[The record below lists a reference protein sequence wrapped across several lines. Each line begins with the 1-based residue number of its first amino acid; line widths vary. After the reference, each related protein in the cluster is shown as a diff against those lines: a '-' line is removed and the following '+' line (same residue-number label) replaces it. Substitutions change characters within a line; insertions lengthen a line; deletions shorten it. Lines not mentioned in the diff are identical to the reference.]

1 MSTTSRVSLID
12 VALGYEPADVI
23 IANGKVVHVNT
34 GAIRGDAIAIKGD
47 RIAAVGDVV
56 SMRGPETEVIDAR
69 GAYLVPGLV
78 DPHIHQW
85 HSYVNSTVFA
95 GANLLHGSTAVA
107 LGFYGHAIVSGA
119 PSVRFFLDELKAT
132 PVKPLFLVPTMCYT
146 QNRYLGLDSSP
157 NAPTIGDLLG
167 MLDWP
172 ETVGIEE
179 TGYDLIF
186 GRERRD
192 PGLLELLQSAL
203 DKRLVVT
210 GHGAALPDDASI
222 SAFMAAGMMNNH
234 ELIAADEARRQA
246 ELGLIAHIREGA
258 TCENTAAV
266 VGAITEDGA
275 DTRAFH
281 LCPDV
286 VATDSLFELGQQ
298 DECIRVAVRNG
309 VSPVRAIQMST
320 IQPAEFFRV
329 NHDLGAISP
338 GRLADIVFVSD
349 LATFR
354 IERVMASGEMCVED
368 GELTWRA
375 PQPTYPE
382 YMYDTMNIDRV
393 LEAEDFRVAA
403 PEGVGQAQV
412 RVIIAQDGV
421 LESEEG
427 SANLEVE
434 DGNILAGT
442 DSGEVINK
450 VAMIDRIHGNGEI
463 GVGFISGFDIASG
476 AIGTS
481 ANVFN
486 QNVVVV
492 GAADSDMAVAANAII
507 EMGGGFVAVRDGQV
521 VASFPTPLNGL
532 VSDLSFDDARES
544 IKSLISAW
552 REMGCR
558 LKSPQ
563 TSLEFVTLVTI
574 PRLKIS
580 TKGLAVVEGDSYSF
594 VDTVLA

>member
-1 MSTTSRVSLID
+1 M
-12 VALGYEPADVI
+12 GYEAADSI
-23 IANGKVVHVNT
+23 ITNGRVVHVNT
-34 GAIRGDAIAIKGD
+34 GAIREDGIAIKGD
-47 RIAAVGDVV
+47 RIAAVGDVS
-56 SMRGPETEVIDAR
+56 SMRGAETELIDAQ

-107 LGFYGHAIVSGA
+107 LGFYGHAIVTGA
-119 PSVRFFLDELKAT
+119 QSVRFFLDELKNT
-132 PVKPLFLVPTMCYT
+132 PVKPLFLIPTMCYT

-157 NAPTIGDLLG
+157 NAPTIEQLFE

-192 PGLLELLQSAL
+192 TRLLELLQGAL
-203 DKRLVVT
+203 DRRLVVT

-222 SAFMAAGMMNNH
+222 SAFVAAGMMNNH
-234 ELIAADEARRQA
+234 ELIDASEARRQA
-246 ELGLIAHIREGA
+246 ELGLISHIREGA
-258 TCENTAAV
+258 TCENTSAV
-266 VGAITEDGA
+266 VRAVTEDGA
-275 DTRAFH
+275 DSRAFH

-286 VATDSLFELGQQ
+286 VATDALFEVGQQ

-309 VSPVRAIQMST
+309 LSPVTAIQMST

-329 NHDLGAISP
+329 NHELGVISP
-338 GRLADIVFVSD
+338 GRLADVVFVSD
-349 LATFR
+349 LAAFT
-354 IERVMASGEMCVED
+354 IEHVMSSGEICVED
-368 GELTWRA
+368 RELIWRGS
-375 PQPTYPE
+375 QPE
-382 YMYDTMNIDRV
+382 YPKYMYGTMNIDRR
-393 LEAEDFRVAA
+393 LLPADFRVEA
-403 PEGVGQAQV
+403 PDGLAEAKV
-412 RVIIAQDGV
+412 RVIVAQDGF

-427 SANLEVE
+427 VADLRVVA
-434 DGNILAGT
+434 GNIMAGE
-442 DSGEVINK
+442 DSGEVVNK
-450 VAMIDRIHGNGEI
+450 IAMIDRIHGTGEV
-463 GVGFISGFDIASG
+463 GVGFISGFDISGG

-492 GAADSDMAVAANAII
+492 GSSDDDLAVAANAII
-507 EMGGGFVAVRDGQV
+507 DMGGGFVAVRGGQL

-532 VSDLSFDDARES
+532 VSDRSFDDARES
-544 IKSLISAW
+544 IQDLIATW
-552 REMGCR
+552 RELGCQ

-580 TKGLAVVEGDSYSF
+580 TKGLAVVDGDSYSF
-594 VDTVLA
+594 VSTVLD

>member
-1 MSTTSRVSLID
+1 MGSSPRVPLID
-12 VALGYEPADVI
+12 VALGYEPADRLIV
-23 IANGKVVHVNT
+23 NGRVVHVNT
-34 GAIRGDAIAIKGD
+34 GAIRNDDIAIKGD
-47 RIAAVGDVV
+47 RIAAVGDVS
-56 SMRGPETEVIDAR
+56 SMKGPGTEVIDA
-69 GAYLVPGLV
+69 GGVYLVPGLV

-107 LGFYGHAIVSGA
+107 LGFYGHAIVTGA
-119 PSVRFFLDELKAT
+119 RSVRFFLDELKAT

-146 QNRYLGLDSSP
+146 QNRYLGLDASP
-157 NAPTIGDLLG
+157 NAPTIDELFD

-186 GRERRD
+186 DRERRD
-192 PGLLELLQSAL
+192 PKLLELLQAAL

-210 GHGAALPDDASI
+210 GHGAALPDDAAI
-222 SAFMAAGMMNNH
+222 SAFIASGLMNNH
-234 ELIAADEARRQA
+234 ELIAAGEARRQA
-246 ELGLIAHIREGA
+246 ELGLISHIREGA
-258 TCENTAAV
+258 TCENTSAV
-266 VGAITEDGA
+266 VRAVTEDGA
-275 DTRAFH
+275 HPRAFH

-309 VSPVRAIQMST
+309 LPPVTAIQMST

-329 NHDLGAISP
+329 NHDLGVISP
-338 GRLADIVFVSD
+338 GRLADVVFVSD
-349 LATFR
+349 LAEFT

-368 GELTWRA
+368 RELVWRGA
-375 PQPTYPE
+375 QPE
-382 YMYDTMNIDRV
+382 YPQYMYHTMSIDRA
-393 LEAEDFRVAA
+393 LDPMDFRVEA
-403 PEGVGQAQV
+403 PDGSDRADV
-412 RVIIAQDGV
+412 RVIVAQDGY

-427 SANLEVE
+427 SATLDIDN
-434 DGNILAGT
+434 GNIVAGH
-442 DSGEVINK
+442 DSEGVVNK
-450 VAMIDRIHGNGEI
+450 IAMIDRIRGSGEI
-463 GVGFISGFDIASG
+463 GVGFIRGFDVADG

-492 GAADSDMAVAANAII
+492 GASDADLAVAANAII
-507 EMGGGFVAVRDGQV
+507 EMGGGFVAVREGRV

-532 VSDLSFDDARES
+532 VSDRSFDDSRES
-544 IKSLISAW
+544 IQGLISAW
-552 REMGCR
+552 RSMGCR
-558 LKSPQ
+558 LTSPQ

-580 TKGLAVVEGDSYSF
+580 TRGLAIVDGDSYSF
-594 VDTVLA
+594 VDTVKI

>member
-1 MSTTSRVSLID
+1 MSPNSRVPLID
-12 VALGYEPADVI
+12 VALGYEPADSI
-23 IANGKVVHVNT
+23 IINGNIVHVNT
-34 GAIRGDAIAIKGD
+34 GAIRQDGIAIKGD
-47 RIAAVGDVV
+47 RIAAVGDVS
-56 SMRGPETEVIDAR
+56 SMKGPETKVIDAQ

-107 LGFYGHAIVSGA
+107 LGFYGHAIVTGA
-119 PSVRFFLDELKAT
+119 KSVRFFLDELLAT

-157 NAPTIGDLLG
+157 NAPKIEELLD
-167 MLDWP
+167 MLNWP

-186 GRERRD
+186 DRERRD
-192 PGLLELLQSAL
+192 PGLLELLQTAL

-210 GHGAALPDDASI
+210 GHGAALPDDAAI
-222 SAFMAAGMMNNH
+222 SAFTASGMMNNH
-234 ELIAADEARRQA
+234 ELIAAAEARRQA

-258 TCENTAAV
+258 TCENTSAV
-266 VGAITEDGA
+266 VRAITEEGA
-275 DTRAFH
+275 DSRAFH

-286 VATDSLFELGQQ
+286 VATDSLFEIGQQ
-298 DECIRVAVRNG
+298 DECIRVAVKNG
-309 VSPVRAIQMST
+309 LSPITAIQMST

-329 NHDLGAISP
+329 NHNLGMISP
-338 GRLADIVFVSD
+338 GRLADILFVSD
-349 LATFR
+349 LAEFV
-354 IERVMASGEMCVED
+354 IERVMSNGELCVENR
-368 GELTWRA
+368 ELIWSGS
-375 PQPTYPE
+375 QPDYPD
-382 YMYDTMNIDRV
+382 YMYDTMRIDHA
-393 LEAEDFRVAA
+393 LQADDFRVESPAGA
-403 PEGVGQAQV
+403 TQARV
-412 RVIIAQDGV
+412 RVIVARDGF
-421 LESEEG
+421 LESDEG
-427 SANLEVE
+427 FADLQVE
-434 DGNILAGT
+434 DGNIVAGT
-442 DSGEVINK
+442 DAGQVVNK
-450 VAMIDRIHGNGEI
+450 IAMVDRIHGTGDI
-463 GVGFISGFDIASG
+463 GVGFIRGFDISNG

-492 GAADSDMAVAANAII
+492 GSSDLDLAVAANAIVD
-507 EMGGGFVAVRDGQV
+507 MGGGFVAVREGKV

-532 VSDLSFDDARES
+532 VSDRSFEEARSS
-544 IKSLISAW
+544 IQDLISAW
-552 REMGCR
+552 RALGCS

-580 TKGLAVVEGDSYSF
+580 TKGLAVVEGDAYRF
-594 VDTVLA
+594 VDTVVV

>member
-1 MSTTSRVSLID
+1 MSTTPRISLID
-12 VALGYEPADVI
+12 VALGYEAADSI
-23 IANGKVVHVNT
+23 ITNGRVVHVNT
-34 GAIRGDAIAIKGD
+34 GAIREDEIAIKGD
-47 RIAAVGDVV
+47 RIAAVGDVS
-56 SMRGPETEVIDAR
+56 SMSGPDTEVIDAR

-107 LGFYGHAIVSGA
+107 LGFYGHAIVTGA
-119 PSVRFFLDELKAT
+119 KSVRFFLDELKAT

-146 QNRYLGLDSSP
+146 QNRYLGLESSP
-157 NAPTIGDLLG
+157 NAPTIEQLFE

-192 PGLLELLQSAL
+192 TGLLDLLQAAL

-222 SAFMAAGMMNNH
+222 SAFVAAGMMNNH
-234 ELIAADEARRQA
+234 ELIEADEARRQA

-258 TCENTAAV
+258 TCENTSAV
-266 VGAITEDGA
+266 VRAITEDGA
-275 DTRAFH
+275 NPRAFH

-286 VATDSLFELGQQ
+286 VATDALFEIGQQ

-309 VSPVRAIQMST
+309 LSPVTAIQMST

-329 NHDLGAISP
+329 NHDLGVISP
-338 GRLADIVFVSD
+338 GRLADVVFVSD
-349 LATFR
+349 LAGFT
-354 IERVMASGEMCVED
+354 IERVMSKGEICVENR
-368 GELTWRA
+368 ELIWRGSQPEY
-375 PQPTYPE
+375 PQ
-382 YMYDTMNIDRV
+382 YMYDTMNIDRT
-393 LEAEDFRVAA
+393 LRPEDFRVE
-403 PEGVGQAQV
+403 PPDGVAHAKIRMIV
-412 RVIIAQDGV
+412 AQDGF

-427 SANLEVE
+427 VADLQVE
-434 DGNILAGT
+434 DGNIVPGE
-442 DSGEVINK
+442 DSGVAINK
-450 VAMIDRIHGNGEI
+450 IAMIDRIHGTGEI
-463 GVGFISGFDIASG
+463 GVGFIRGFDISNG

-492 GAADSDMAVAANAII
+492 GSSDDDLAVAANAII
-507 EMGGGFVAVRDGQV
+507 EMGGGFVAVREGQI

-532 VSDLSFDDARES
+532 VSDRSFDDARQS
-544 IKSLISAW
+544 IQGLISAW
-552 REMGCR
+552 RGMGCQ

-580 TKGLAVVEGDSYSF
+580 TKGLAIVEGDSYSF
-594 VDTVLA
+594 VETVLA